1 MLFLPSGGTHV
12 VRFSYRKQLSFT
24 IAVNDSTHSFWIVR
38 SYGDAD
44 LLCAGKAQPVVH
56 LCLRFRLCAGFRLWL
71 SARCVAVWRGRSR
84 VVSSGV
90 APLVDGAGPT
100 MSVT

>member
-1 MLFLPSGGTHV
+1 M
-12 VRFSYRKQLSFT
+12 RFSYRKQLSFT

-44 LLCAGKAQPVVH
+44 LLCAGKAQPMVH
-56 LCLRFRLCAGFRLWL
+56 LCFRFRLCAGFDLWL
-71 SARCVAVWRGRSR
+71 SAGRVAVWRGRSR
-84 VVSSGV
+84 VVSRGV
-90 APLVDGAGPT
+90 APLADGAGPT